1 MKNTQQEIDRAVRAA
16 ARAIDEARHLGSN
29 TRAVEHH
36 ARDAFGMYGVEPND
50 FLVSQAFRRAN
61 AMYPPRTPKKRPMS
75 SFAPRRPA
83 AR

>member
-16 ARAIDEARHLGSN
+16 ARAIDEARHLGAN
-29 TRAVEHH
+29 TRSEEFH
-36 ARDAFGMYGVEPND
+36 ARDAFGMYGVEPTD
-50 FLVSQAFRRAN
+50 LLIGQAFRRAN
-61 AMYPPRTPKKRPMS
+61 AMHPRRTPKKRPMS